1 MKNIDPSHVVSHT
14 TSGPICEHCQGT
26 TEHEPWCIT
35 RDPNVLY
42 AYRIVAEP
50 AMLTLEDTLIL
61 HSLGVRWAA
70 TQG

>member
-1 MKNIDPSHVVSHT
+1 MKNIDGVGRT
-14 TSGPICEHCQGT
+14 TSSPACEHCQGT

-50 AMLTLEDTLIL
+50 DMLSLEDTLIL
-61 HSLGVRWAA
+61 HSLGVQWSTA
-70 TQG
+70 QK

>member
-1 MKNIDPSHVVSHT
+1 MKNIDAFQAGSRV
-14 TSGPICEHCQGT
+14 TSGPVCEHCQGT

-50 AMLTLEDTLIL
+50 EMLTLEDTLIL
-61 HSLGVRWAA
+61 HSLGVRWSEALK
-70 TQG
+70 